1 MDSASSCAW
10 EGCPI
15 PWKKWGLTFQRR
27 NMAASA
33 NLSPFFPFF
42 FSGALTV
49 LCSRPHLCSCLRW
62 IKLEKMQGPLILSF
76 WLIVRLTIA
85 ALPWAHG
92 SGFGKP
98 SWLWVP
104 KSRGDRISH
113 VQLTKVT
120 KVIYIYT
127 YVYKYIHIY
136 MYINKYIYSIYIYV
150 YIYMCIYIICIYKYI
165 HEYQQFF
172 SKMISGV
179 LLNVKHYAFCP
190 MKGYPKV
197 QWVNIL
203 LSGLKLL
210 KMELL
215 QVIVS
220 PSD

>member
-1 MDSASSCAW
+1 M
-10 EGCPI
+10 
-15 PWKKWGLTFQRR
+15 
-27 NMAASA
+27 
-33 NLSPFFPFF
+33 
-42 FSGALTV
+42 
-49 LCSRPHLCSCLRW
+49 
-62 IKLEKMQGPLILSF
+62 
-76 WLIVRLTIA
+76 
-85 ALPWAHG
+85 
-92 SGFGKP
+92 
-98 SWLWVP
+98 
-104 KSRGDRISH
+104 
-113 VQLTKVT
+113 
-120 KVIYIYT
+120 YINT
-127 YVYKYIHIY
+127 YIY
-136 MYINKYIYSIYIYV
+136 MYINKYIYSIYIYIYV
-150 YIYMCIYIICIYKYI
+150 YIYVYIYIICIYKYI